1 MTVKQWTGLL
11 PHSSIFTSPYNNRVR
26 QDVYFTL
33 VKCNVA
39 VGNKLVIQKIQV
51 EMTIYIYLTIYKRV
65 NLIQRLFLYTIW
77 FSNLSKPSFDA
88 LIWLRYKTTCI
99 SLCPKIRTVNIVPR
113 GRNRNLRL
121 ICTVL
126 NKHVEHDNDNAVLRP

>member
-51 EMTIYIYLTIYKRV
+51 EMTIYILQFT
-65 NLIQRLFLYTIW
+65 NGLI
-77 FSNLSKPSFDA
+77 
-88 LIWLRYKTTCI
+88 
-99 SLCPKIRTVNIVPR
+99 
-113 GRNRNLRL
+113 
-121 ICTVL
+121 
-126 NKHVEHDNDNAVLRP
+126 